1 MSPFGSHAM
10 LHGLRKP
17 SATVTTLKVS
27 PAGPGGCANVV
38 VEMVRVAAAT
48 SPAAARIDAA
58 NLDVAFM
65 VFLS

>member
-1 MSPFGSHAM
+1 
-10 LHGLRKP
+10 
-17 SATVTTLKVS
+17 VTTLKFS

-38 VEMVRVAAAT
+38 VEMVRLAVAT
-48 SPAAARIDAA
+48 SPAAARIDVA